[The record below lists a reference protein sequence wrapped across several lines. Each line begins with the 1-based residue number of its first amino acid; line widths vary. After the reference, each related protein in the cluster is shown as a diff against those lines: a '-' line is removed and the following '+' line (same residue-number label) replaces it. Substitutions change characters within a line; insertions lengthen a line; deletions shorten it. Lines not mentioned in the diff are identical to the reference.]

1 MNKRFEAL
9 AQEEKDHRNDR
20 RHEERGPPQP
30 TNSRFAQAADADR
43 SFPRQDDRGPP
54 QLTNSRFAQ
63 AADADRSFP
72 RQDDRGPPQ
81 PTNSRFAQAADADRS
96 DNFRDRRGP
105 PPVQNSRF
113 AAAAADAER
122 ERTDYEDS
130 RGGGFGRNDDR
141 GPPPVQNSR
150 FAAAADL
157 DRKDDNRGGGFGR
170 NDDRGPPLVQNSRFA
185 AVVAADDDY
194 IPEDRRREQAR
205 GGGED
210 RDGGRMG
217 GDDRRG
223 RFDDDRRGGDR
234 RGGGF
239 DDRRSGGGYGDSN
252 DRMDNTKSNEHQE
265 MRPSGRVNV
274 DDLLKPKA
282 QPVMDNMF
290 VPSVKATIKAPEHT
304 DNMFVAP
311 SKAKA
316 EKHIEAEKKAKEDK
330 AVLKAADAAAS
341 AAKLAKASDVESGL
355 LNEFA
360 SGRKLGDDLK
370 QWCVDQGVL
379 LPSVENLLF
388 HFLTEKEM
396 KNPDPSCGWGSVDNY
411 GAALL
416 SLVED
421 DINGQMQVLWGI
433 QRYCDKLGFPKL
445 NDEYLV
451 QSMFRSMYQFDL
463 ASGDAFLEWKED
475 ESDNHIDGKLK
486 AVIQTVDWFAWLE
499 EDEEGEDEDEDEEE

>member
-9 AQEEKDHRNDR
+9 AQEEKDRNDR
-20 RHEERGPPQP
+20 RQEERGPPQP

-43 SFPRQDDRGPP
+43 SFPRQDDR
-54 QLTNSRFAQ
+54 S
-63 AADADRSFP
+63 
-72 RQDDRGPPQ
+72 PPQ

-122 ERTDYEDS
+122 ERADYEDS
-130 RGGGFGRNDDR
+130 RGGGF
-141 GPPPVQNSR
+141 
-150 FAAAADL
+150 A
-157 DRKDDNRGGGFGR
+157 R

-185 AVVAADDDY
+185 AAADFDRTDDHRSGGFARNDDRGPPLVQNSRFAAAVAADEDY
-194 IPEDRRREQAR
+194 VPEDRRREQAR
-205 GGGED
+205 GGGGDD
-210 RDGGRMG
+210 RDRGRMG

-223 RFDDDRRGGDR
+223 RFDDDRRGDDR
-234 RGGGF
+234 RGGGY
-239 DDRRSGGGYGDSN
+239 DDRRNGGGYGDGN
-252 DRMDNTKSNEHQE
+252 DRVDDARNTEHKE
-265 MRPSGRVNV
+265 IRPSSRGNV

-282 QPVMDNMF
+282 QPVLDNMF
-290 VPSVKATIKAPEHT
+290 VPPVKATIKAPEHT
-304 DNMFVAP
+304 DNMFVVP
-311 SKAKA
+311 SKTKA
-316 EKHIEAEKKAKEDK
+316 EKNAEAEQKAKEE
-330 AVLKAADAAAS
+330 KAANKTAEVVATAE
-341 AAKLAKASDVESGL
+341 KFAKASAVESGL
-355 LNEFA
+355 LDEFA

-370 QWCVDQGVL
+370 QWCFEQGVL
-379 LPSVENLLF
+379 LPSVEKLLF
-388 HFLTEKEM
+388 HLLCEKEL
-396 KNPDPSCGWGSVDNY
+396 KNPDPSCGWGSLDNY

-416 SLVED
+416 PLVDD

-433 QRYCDKLGFPKL
+433 QKYCDKLGFPKL

-475 ESDNHIDGKLK
+475 ESDDHIDGKLK

-499 EDEEGEDEDEDEEE
+499 EDEEGEDDDDNEEE